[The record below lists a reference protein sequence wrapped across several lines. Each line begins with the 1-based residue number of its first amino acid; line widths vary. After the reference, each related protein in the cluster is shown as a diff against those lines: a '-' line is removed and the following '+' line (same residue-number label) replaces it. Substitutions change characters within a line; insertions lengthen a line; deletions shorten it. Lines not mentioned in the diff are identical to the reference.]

1 MPRTQQELR
10 GAVPSRDDTIGVT
23 PLSAARVETRAG
35 HIRVERPCEAKI
47 SDLEVAI
54 IRDEEISCFHVAVED
69 VVLCRDSR
77 EGIGEEKAKRTRCI
91 YSVPSNNCFIYNL
104 I

>member
-10 GAVPSRDDTIGVT
+10 RAIPSCDDTVGVS
-23 PLSAARVETRAG
+23 PLPSARVETRAG
-35 HIRVERPCEAKI
+35 HIGVKGPCEAEI

-54 IRDEEISCFHVAVED
+54 IGNEEISCFHVAVED
-69 VVLCRDSR
+69 VILGRDLGQ
-77 EGIGEEKAKRTRCI
+77 GIGEEKTKRTLCI